1 MFNDEYKLSDFSD
14 QEQRMAKKFIAEAI
28 RSLVDVSADRKAEE
42 LFEQLEGKLFDGED
56 HITINFSIT
65 TVGNDIITAM
75 GAARRQI
82 GLSLKN
88 VKVG

>member
-1 MFNDEYKLSDFSD
+1 
-14 QEQRMAKKFIAEAI
+14 MAKKFIAEAI